1 MSKTYAAA
9 VANQMLD
16 AWETA
21 IGASPTLK
29 IRSGAKPAHAADA
42 STGAV
47 LATIALPA
55 DFMADASGGV
65 KSKLGTWQD
74 LAADADGAPGHYEI
88 VASDGVTVCE
98 RGDCG
103 LNESGADLEFDSVN
117 WTAGQQVTIA
127 NFGLSLPI

>member
-9 VANQMLD
+9 VANAMLD

-29 IRSGAKPAHAADA
+29 VRTGAKPTNTADA
-42 STGAV
+42 STGDV
-47 LATIALPA
+47 LANIALPA

-74 LAADADGAPGHYEI
+74 LEADASGEPGHYEI

-103 LNESGADLEFDSVN
+103 LTDSGADLEFDSVN